1 MARLKNIPKELDT
14 PVRPFPSNKTI
25 KWPASERDLADIPR
39 LFRIHRLNT
48 FEWQAYV
55 VMDGEEIK
63 IGKPDVFDLVAK
75 KVNGIMR
82 LEGQKEFIDN
92 KTKSHASDN

>member
-1 MARLKNIPKELDT
+1 
-14 PVRPFPSNKTI
+14 
-25 KWPASERDLADIPR
+25 
-39 LFRIHRLNT
+39 
-48 FEWQAYV
+48 
-55 VMDGEEIK
+55 MDGEEIK

-92 KTKSHASDN
+92 KTKSHESDN